1 MVRGPGCCWARGWR
15 RWRGPTRRWCRA
27 PREDLQTWVA
37 LHAQDAGAWL
47 ALAQVN
53 ERQGAPLAALRA
65 HAEVSFAQGDLAG
78 AVDRLRAGQRL
89 ARSKGAVES
98 MEGVIIESRLKAVEQ
113 QRRIEMEQERN
124 GQSD

>member
-1 MVRGPGCCWARGWR
+1 
-15 RWRGPTRRWCRA
+15 
-27 PREDLQTWVA
+27 VA
-37 LHAQDAGAWL
+37 LHADDAGAWL

-65 HAEVSFAQGDLAG
+65 HAEARFAEGDLAG

-89 ARSKGAVES
+89 ARSNGAVES
-98 MEGVIIESRLKAVEQ
+98 MEGVIIESRLKAIEQ

-124 GQSD
+124 GSRD